1 MTTTSDWSSPS
12 NGGCGRRAGRSSQ
25 SEVTACGCP
34 HGHTRN
40 LPGNAAFRACR
51 RRVAENVPRP
61 PARTTVVIATR
72 NRADELSVTL
82 RHLGALDPLP
92 PVIVVDNNSDDHTV
106 EVSAPGRAAVPL
118 DHRLVL
124 NRNEGAVA
132 RNYGSYAANTP
143 FVAFCDDDSW
153 WAPGALARAE
163 ALFDAFPRLGLIAA
177 RTLVGVEQRDDPVNH
192 ELLHSP
198 LGHDD
203 SAPGPSVL
211 GFLACSSI
219 VRRSAF
225 LEAGGFSSVLEFA
238 GEESLLAYDL
248 AAAGWM
254 LCYAEDVVSHH
265 HPSERRMPTVK
276 RRNRQRR
283 NELLTMW
290 MRRPLG
296 RCFTANLRLGL
307 SVMREPAVAGAA
319 VGTAVALPRAL
330 RQRRRLP
337 DAVERQV
344 RILERS
350 GASA

>member
-1 MTTTSDWSSPS
+1 MHRAEQRFPS
-12 NGGCGRRAGRSSQ
+12 I
-25 SEVTACGCP
+25 TA
-34 HGHTRN
+34 
-40 LPGNAAFRACR
+40 
-51 RRVAENVPRP
+51 
-61 PARTTVVIATR
+61 I
-72 NRADELSVTL
+72 
-82 RHLGALDPLP
+82 
-92 PVIVVDNNSDDHTV
+92 
-106 EVSAPGRAAVPL
+106 
-118 DHRLVL
+118 VL

-319 VGTAVALPRAL
+319 VGTAVALPQGAASAPSSA
-330 RQRRRLP
+330 RRRRTP
-337 DAVERQV
+337 GPH
-344 RILERS
+344 S
-350 GASA
+350 GAKRGERVSETGSRVTTVVITHNRCDELAPDPPAHDRAG